1 MRRLNQGT
9 SVRKPKRNSK
19 VYQSLLLKNT
29 SWERQWRRELQHGMF
44 TLVVLKKRFLGWVC
58 LLICLLFESVEG
70 KDTQPRRSCHPH
82 LTHFHKAAHKLVRC
96 YWNTPCSKIHFSEQ
110 LVQFHQ
116 KGDCFRCRINFAFP
130 STCSSSSTWQAITY
144 ASAFFP
150 LQCIFL
156 LLSYRTFNSDTNT
169 FSTSYAQIL
178 SIPFTNCAGG
188 RQVLP
193 LWRQNL
199 GEENT
204 RSCKGMGKVGTKAL
218 FAHATWMKWTT
229 TKIDVSVGRHLN
241 WIHTITIVSILARWI
256 ECLWWI

>member
-1 MRRLNQGT
+1 MECLHWLCWRKGFLVECVYWFVCCLNQWKAKILSLVAVVIPT
-9 SVRKPKRNSK
+9 SLAFTR
-19 VYQSLLLKNT
+19 QLT
-29 SWERQWRRELQHGMF
+29 SWSDVIG
-44 TLVVLKKRFLGWVC
+44 TL
-58 LLICLLFESVEG
+58 
-70 KDTQPRRSCHPH
+70 
-82 LTHFHKAAHKLVRC
+82 
-96 YWNTPCSKIHFSEQ
+96 
-110 LVQFHQ
+110 LVQRFIFQ
-116 KGDCFRCRINFAFP
+116 SSWFNFIRRVTVSAAEFAFP

-144 ASAFFP
+144 ASTFFP

-193 LWRQNL
+193 LRRQNL

-229 TKIDVSVGRHLN
+229 TKIDVSVGWHLN